1 MQKRYLTEVKPS
13 LPMTKSLN
21 RSVSIVLPEGLFPL
35 SCAVVM
41 SNEQFESFSF
51 ANPELVVEREA
62 DGTLTLMSPASPLS
76 GRREN
81 IISAILTLYAL
92 KNGGT
97 AFSST
102 GFRLPDSSVRSPDA
116 CYVSAEQLAEF
127 TDDDLRH
134 FAPIVPEFIVEVLS
148 PSDNLSVLQE
158 KMSKAWIANGVQLAW
173 LVDVDNDRLWV
184 YRADHSVELV
194 TPLSHEITGE
204 DVLPGFTFDLSL
216 LT

>member
-1 MQKRYLTEVKPS
+1 
-13 LPMTKSLN
+13 
-21 RSVSIVLPEGLFPL
+21 
-35 SCAVVM
+35 M
-41 SNEQFESFSF
+41 SNEQFEAFCF
-51 ANPELVVEREA
+51 ANPELVVEREP
-62 DGTLTLMSPASPLS
+62 DGTLTLMSPVSPIS
-76 GRREN
+76 GNREN
-81 IISAILTLYAL
+81 EISIDLGLYAR
-92 KNGGT
+92 KNGGK
-97 AFSST
+97 AFSSST

-116 CYVSAEQLAEF
+116 CYVSAEQLAKF

-194 TPLSHEITGE
+194 TPLDHEITGE
-204 DVLPGFTFDLSL
+204 DILPGFTFDLSL